1 MKQFRRRTL
10 ATILKVSESSS
21 FSLGRRLNVEN
32 CIVDLGEERT
42 EKSARRLEDAPS
54 IAGSE
59 LTMRSLE
66 PAEETPCTCVEP
78 GGMIDGIKVLSP
90 VLAAIA
96 RQAMR

>member
-1 MKQFRRRTL
+1 MR
-10 ATILKVSESSS
+10 KVSEPSS
-21 FSLGRRLNVEN
+21 FSLGRRLNVDI

-42 EKSARRLEDAPS
+42 EKSARRLEDTPS

-59 LTMRSLE
+59 LNVRSLE

-78 GGMIDGIKVLSP
+78 GGMIDGMKVLSP